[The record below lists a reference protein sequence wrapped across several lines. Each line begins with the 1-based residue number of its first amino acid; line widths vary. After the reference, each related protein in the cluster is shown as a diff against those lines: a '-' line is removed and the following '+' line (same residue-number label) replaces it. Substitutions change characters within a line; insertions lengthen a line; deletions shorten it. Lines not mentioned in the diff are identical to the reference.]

1 MAMTIE
7 KILKSGMNNQ
17 DRHNWNYQE
26 VIANNK
32 SKVFIY
38 DYPIDDIFKDDFE
51 KHFCAHFYLRDLA
64 FQNVGEFCYYLSE
77 RLNNIFPYYNEFF
90 KRIGNYDELFTNL
103 GYDETITRTH
113 DETKNKSH
121 DEKGT
126 YKSDT
131 TSQTTGKDTQNITDD
146 NVTKGRDFP
155 NSAIDLDSTSYYTDS
170 SETKNTQDTQRN
182 TETDMTGNQDDTSTN
197 KYDDSET
204 NKYNETETR
213 HYTNNDNLNVYDFLM
228 KYRRDIDN
236 IYGEIYMR
244 MDDLFIG
251 IL

>member
-38 DYPIDDIFKDDFE
+38 DYPIDEVFKDDFE

-77 RLNNIFPYYNEFF
+77 RLNNLFPYYNEFF

-103 GYDETITRTH
+103 GYDETITRNH
-113 DETKNKSH
+113 DET
-121 DEKGT
+121 GT
-126 YKSDT
+126 YNSKQSA
-131 TSQTTGKDTQNITDD
+131 TSNQNSLE
-146 NVTKGRDFP
+146 KGRDFP
-155 NSAIDLDSTSYYTDS
+155 NSAIDLNSDRYYTDS
-170 SETKNTQDTQRN
+170 SENENNVKSSSS
-182 TETDMTGNQDDTSTN
+182 QDDGNTV
-197 KYDDSET
+197 KYD
-204 NKYNETETR
+204 ETETR
-213 HYTNNDNLNVYDFLM
+213 RYVNNSNLNVYDFLM
-228 KYRRDIDN
+228 KYRQDIDN

>member
-17 DRHNWNYQE
+17 DRHNWNYQQ
-26 VIANNK
+26 VIENNK

-38 DYPIDDIFKDDFE
+38 DYPIDEVFKDDFE
-51 KHFCAHFYLRDLA
+51 KHFCSHFYLRDLA

-103 GYDETITRTH
+103 GYDETITRTYN
-113 DETKNKSH
+113 EN
-121 DEKGT
+121 GT

-131 TSQTTGKDTQNITDD
+131 SSQTKGEDNQNVNDD
-146 NVTKGRDFP
+146 SVTKGRDFP
-155 NSAIDLDSTSYYTDS
+155 NSAVDLNTDRYYTDS
-170 SETKNTQDTQRN
+170 SEVNQKQDTKRN
-182 TETDMTGNQDDTSTN
+182 TKTNMSGKQDDKTTR
-197 KYDDSET
+197 KYDESET
-204 NKYNETETR
+204 RRYV
-213 HYTNNDNLNVYDFLM
+213 NNDNLNVYDFLM
-228 KYRRDIDN
+228 KYRQDIDN

>member
-1 MAMTIE
+1 MTMTIE
-7 KILKSGMNNQ
+7 KILKSGMNNE

-26 VIANNK
+26 VISNNK

-38 DYPIDDIFKDDFE
+38 DYPIDEVFKDDFE
-51 KHFCAHFYLRDLA
+51 THFCAHFYLRDLA

-77 RLNNIFPYYNEFF
+77 RLNNLFPYYNEFF

-103 GYDETITRTH
+103 GYDETISRSH
-113 DETKNKSH
+113 DET
-121 DEKGT
+121 GT

-131 TSQTTGKDTQNITDD
+131 TSQTTGEDTQNVTDD

-155 NSAIDLDSTSYYTDS
+155 NSAIDLNSSSYYTDS
-170 SETKNTQDTQRN
+170 SETNNVQDTQRN
-182 TETDMTGNQDDTSTN
+182 TETSTTGNQDDTTTN
-197 KYDDSET
+197 QYD
-204 NKYNETETR
+204 ETETR
-213 HYTNNDNLNVYDFLM
+213 HYVNNNNLNVYDFLM

-236 IYGEIYMR
+236 IYGEIYMK

>member
-7 KILKSGMNNQ
+7 KILKSGMINE

-26 VIANNK
+26 VISNNK

-38 DYPIDDIFKDDFE
+38 DYQIDEVFKDDFE
-51 KHFCAHFYLRDLA
+51 THFCAHFYLRDLA
-64 FQNVGEFCYYLSE
+64 FQNVGEFCYYLNE
-77 RLNNIFPYYNEFF
+77 RLNNLFPYYNEFF

-103 GYDETITRTH
+103 GYDETISRSH
-113 DETKNKSH
+113 DET
-121 DEKGT
+121 GT

-131 TSQTTGKDTQNITDD
+131 TSQTTGEDTQNVTDD
-146 NVTKGRDFP
+146 NITKGRDFP
-155 NSAIDLDSTSYYTDS
+155 NSAIDLNSDSYYTDS
-170 SETKNTQDTQRN
+170 SETSNVQDTQRN
-182 TETDMTGNQDDTSTN
+182 TETSMTGNQDDTSTN
-197 KYDDSET
+197 KY
-204 NKYNETETR
+204 NETETR
-213 HYTNNDNLNVYDFLM
+213 HYVNNNNLNVYDFLM
-228 KYRRDIDN
+228 KYRQDIDN